1 MERSS
6 GFLRLSK
13 STMRRIYLYYQ
24 QYDELP
30 SEGWTR
36 NIVSRNDKWEQDQ
49 IEYLKKIINHFPQYY
64 LDEISDVFHAKFS
77 KEEWK

>member
-36 NIVSRNDKWEQDQ
+36 NIVSRNDKWERDQ
-49 IEYLKKIINHFPQYY
+49 IE
-64 LDEISDVFHAKFS
+64 
-77 KEEWK
+77 